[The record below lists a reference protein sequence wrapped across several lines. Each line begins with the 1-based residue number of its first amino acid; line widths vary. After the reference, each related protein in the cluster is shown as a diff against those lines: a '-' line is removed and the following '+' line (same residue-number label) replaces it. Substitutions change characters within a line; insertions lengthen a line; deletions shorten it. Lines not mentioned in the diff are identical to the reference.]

1 MASHTYGITAAIAL
15 PRKSSTCCII
25 CASRLALS
33 VLKKRPRILLADDH
47 PGILSAFQQMLEPNC
62 EVVGIIKDGRNIV
75 DAVTTLRPEVVV
87 LDLSLPSVNGLQA
100 CKQIKAIAPQT
111 KVVIVSVATDSDVTR
126 EALRIGASAFM
137 LKNVA
142 ASELLPT
149 IDKLVA

>member
-1 MASHTYGITAAIAL
+1 
-15 PRKSSTCCII
+15 
-25 CASRLALS
+25 
-33 VLKKRPRILLADDH
+33 
-47 PGILSAFQQMLEPNC
+47 MLEPNC
-62 EVVGIIKDGRNIV
+62 EVVGIIKDGRNLV
-75 DAVTTLRPEVVV
+75 EAVTTLKPEVVV
-87 LDLSLPSVNGLQA
+87 LDLSLPIVNGLQA
-100 CKQIKAIAPQT
+100 CKQIKAISPQT